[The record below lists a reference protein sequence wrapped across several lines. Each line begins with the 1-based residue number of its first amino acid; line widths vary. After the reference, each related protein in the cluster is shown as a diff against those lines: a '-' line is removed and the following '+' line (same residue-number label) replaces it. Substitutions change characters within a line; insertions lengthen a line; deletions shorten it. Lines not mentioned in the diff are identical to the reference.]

1 MCKKKLK
8 LLFFFAVIISD
19 VNAANMECSYVGL
32 PGGTSVTG
40 RLVSSIQVSYN
51 NEQIC
56 MWYTDGDNPSN
67 VLPVNKISLN
77 GTYSVNEL
85 EFDVASSAIINNKFC
100 SNDFHTISPGGG
112 GIAHSTNGPTMILEN
127 LPVNSL
133 NLWVGNSSGS
143 KGTRTVLAAG
153 TTTVSSSWN
162 IPESIELDDISPG
175 ETSNT
180 VFLPAPEGNSG
191 KLSLASSSLPVG
203 VTFLF
208 NNSPNL
214 PDLIPPGSMTSIS
227 MNASEQSDTGEAVMR
242 VTATLSCF

>member
-1 MCKKKLK
+1 MCKK
-8 LLFFFAVIISD
+8 LLFFFAVIILD

-32 PGGTSVTG
+32 PGGTSVGG
-40 RLVSSIQVSYN
+40 RLSSSAQVSYN
-51 NEQIC
+51 DERIC
-56 MWYTDGDNPSN
+56 TWYTDGSNPSD

-77 GTYSVNEL
+77 GTYNVQGH
-85 EFDVASSAIINNKFC
+85 EFDVASSTVINNKFC
-100 SNDFHTISPGGG
+100 SNDFHTIVAGGG
-112 GIAHSTNGPTMILEN
+112 GLLHSTEGTTMILEN

-143 KGTRTVLAAG
+143 KGTRTVLSAG

-162 IPESIELDDISPG
+162 IPESIELDDIAPG

-191 KLSLASSSLPVG
+191 SLSLASSSLPAG

-208 NNSPNL
+208 NNSSSL
-214 PDLIPPGSMTSIS
+214 PDVIPPGSMTGIS